1 MCLWPCFFWSPM
13 AVHIGQ
19 KWQTGT
25 DMRRIFGLNIEAKQN
40 FNTSKEAKHVRHSEW
55 VQEVNKSC
63 LNVFQSPLTFYSISC
78 LSLYFPPLQTFL
90 SSTFIVLLAD
100 WRLQQSDLKSIP
112 QSIVCLSNS
121 GAPRPLN
128 HLQHRYHHSSAYFLT
143 SFCQTYIDR

>member
-1 MCLWPCFFWSPM
+1 MEDKKVLKACIWMKMCLWPCFFWSPM

-100 WRLQQSDLKSIP
+100 WRLQQSDPKSIP
-112 QSIVCLSNS
+112 QSIVCLSNWS
-121 GAPRPLN
+121 PEAVEPPPTPIPS
-128 HLQHRYHHSSAYFLT
+128 Q
-143 SFCQTYIDR
+143 